1 MLETCDSLSPHVP
14 SYQHATPLQCTH
26 AITEGELFHLHE
38 IKHLYIYF
46 ITEVYTCMTLQNCT
60 AEDALPPGLPVNPDS
75 ESVWANVI
83 SFRLIHSLIRIS
95 FSQHFCQMN
104 TGLNCELLC
113 GHSSQSAGAS
123 LEWTSILFNWQDKSV
138 KDAELIIR
146 NSDLYT
152 ML

>member
-26 AITEGELFHLHE
+26 AIAEGKLFHLHE
-38 IKHLYIYF
+38 IKHVYVYF

-75 ESVWANVI
+75 ESLRV
-83 SFRLIHSLIRIS
+83 SKCYLIQTYTLFNQDFF
-95 FSQHFCQMN
+95 FSTLLSNEH
-104 TGLNCELLC
+104 CELLC
-113 GHSSQSAGAS
+113 GHSSQSAEAS

-138 KDAELIIR
+138 RDAELIIR